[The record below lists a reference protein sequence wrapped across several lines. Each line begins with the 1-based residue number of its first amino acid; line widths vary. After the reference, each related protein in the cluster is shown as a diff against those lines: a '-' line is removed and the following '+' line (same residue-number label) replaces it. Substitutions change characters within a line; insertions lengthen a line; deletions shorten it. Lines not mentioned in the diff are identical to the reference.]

1 MQSRQQHRQ
10 DVEAFLQTAF
20 SVSGW
25 TFSLPPG
32 SGSETYFAH
41 SGGRSYF
48 VKLNAHLERALA
60 VARIGLTPEVLAAGQ
75 LEDGTSILVQPVIAG
90 RKPGPKDF
98 QAQLEE
104 AAAIVSRLHHDT
116 GIKQSLVQ
124 PESDL
129 YRAAALLMLVQ
140 LRQRWERYKKQVSSV
155 DGFVDE
161 ALARLAG
168 EVEDFSGSGLV
179 ASHNDICN
187 ANWLLT
193 PEGRFYLVDLDML
206 ALDDPANDLGAL
218 LWWYYPPALRG
229 RFLDIAGYAD
239 GPVLRARMQ
248 ARMALHCLSIILPRE
263 QSFDRFD
270 PARFSEQLTDFRAVL
285 ASEENPQGYGE

>member
-1 MQSRQQHRQ
+1 MQSRQQHQR

-41 SGGRSYF
+41 RDGRSYF

-60 VARIGLTPEVLAAGQ
+60 VAQIGLTPAVLAAGQ
-75 LEDGTSILVQPVIAG
+75 LEDGTPILVQPVIAG

-98 QAQLEE
+98 QAQLVQS
-104 AAAIVSRLHHDT
+104 ANIVGRLHHDP
-116 GIKQSLVQ
+116 GIKQALAQTS
-124 PESDL
+124 SDL
-129 YRAAALLMLVQ
+129 YRAAGLQMLAQ
-140 LRQRWERYKKQVSSV
+140 LRRRWEHYKKHVP
-155 DGFVDE
+155 GIAAFVDE
-161 ALARLAG
+161 ALVQIA
-168 EVEDFSGSGLV
+168 EKVESFSGEGLV

-193 PEGRFYLVDLDML
+193 LDGRFYLVDLDML

-218 LWWYYPPALRG
+218 LWWYYPPSLRG

-263 QSFDRFD
+263 QSFDQFD
-270 PARFSEQLTDFRAVL
+270 AAHFPERLADFRAVL
-285 ASEENPQGYGE
+285 AGEENPAGYRE